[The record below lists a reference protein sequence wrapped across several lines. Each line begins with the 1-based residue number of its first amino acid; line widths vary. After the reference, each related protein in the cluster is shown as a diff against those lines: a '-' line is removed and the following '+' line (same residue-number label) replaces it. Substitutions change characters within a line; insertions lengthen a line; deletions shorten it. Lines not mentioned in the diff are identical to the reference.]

1 MEGLICILWHEG
13 VSLISLQLQHLK
25 SMIPLGSVSL
35 ILKEKN
41 DGLISFFVS
50 KYKIN
55 VYFFLPFK
63 SMIPLGSVSL
73 ISRLEVEKKSMI
85 PVHFEDNEIEN
96 IYRNLS
102 EA

>member
-1 MEGLICILWHEG
+1 MYI
-13 VSLISLQLQHLK
+13 
-25 SMIPLGSVSL
+25 
-35 ILKEKN
+35 
-41 DGLISFFVS
+41 
-50 KYKIN
+50 
-55 VYFFLPFK
+55 FLPFK